1 MDNVK
6 TDAYFANKI
15 RNDLMFVRRH
25 TKNLDIGEL
34 RTNEL
39 LLDSML
45 FRLIQISENARKM
58 SDGYKSEHPEIPWVS
73 IYGLRN
79 RIVHDYGNVDLR
91 IVYETLTTDIPN
103 LLGLFENDQ
112 EEV

>member
-15 RNDLMFVRRH
+15 RDDLMFVRKH
-25 TKNLDIGEL
+25 TKNLD
-34 RTNEL
+34 
-39 LLDSML
+39 
-45 FRLIQISENARKM
+45 
-58 SDGYKSEHPEIPWVS
+58 
-73 IYGLRN
+73 
-79 RIVHDYGNVDLR
+79 IVHDYGNVDLR

>member
-15 RNDLMFVRRH
+15 RDDLMFVRRH

-45 FRLIQISENARKM
+45 FRLIQISETW
-58 SDGYKSEHPEIPWVS
+58 I
-73 IYGLRN
+73 
-79 RIVHDYGNVDLR
+79 
-91 IVYETLTTDIPN
+91 
-103 LLGLFENDQ
+103 FELYMKP
-112 EEV
+112 